1 MALENFEELKEL
13 RESIPP
19 EIKLALTIRFLAS
32 GNSYQGLSMCFR
44 VHKSTIESSS
54 QRFANQFVRD

>member
-1 MALENFEELKEL
+1 MKEL
-13 RESIPP
+13 RESISP